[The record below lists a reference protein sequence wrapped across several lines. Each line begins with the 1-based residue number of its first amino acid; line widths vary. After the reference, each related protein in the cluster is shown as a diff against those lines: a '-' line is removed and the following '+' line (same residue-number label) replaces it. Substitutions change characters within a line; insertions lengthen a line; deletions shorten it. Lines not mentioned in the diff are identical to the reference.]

1 MSRNENIDRLME
13 MMENPQA
20 YSEEEIREIVEADE
34 ETREAYRLMVAA
46 KRNYAARKAGEVNV
60 GEAWERFEERMGERR
75 ERGERRGSMSAG
87 RSDEMSVGRSG
98 ERPMWMRVAAS
109 VAAIGL
115 ISGLAVAAVH
125 YAGPMMWGEGSEGR
139 EGRGESG
146 EATVVSRVE
155 VAAKDSVPT
164 EEATVVYDNVPLEE
178 MMGEISRHYG
188 VEVTYGR
195 EEVRGLRFHFVWKRE
210 QGIEK
215 VVENLN
221 HFESVR
227 VKVDGSHITVE

>member
-20 YSEEEIREIVEADE
+20 YSEEEIREIVDADE

-46 KRNYAARKAGEVNV
+46 KRSYEARKAGEVNV
-60 GEAWERFEERMGERR
+60 GKAWERFEERMGEKM
-75 ERGERRGSMSAG
+75 GERSIVR
-87 RSDEMSVGRSG
+87 RT

-125 YAGPMMWGEGSEGR
+125 YVMPMMWSEGREGSEGR
-139 EGRGESG
+139 GGSG
-146 EATVVSRVE
+146 TATVVSRVE
-155 VAAKDSVPT
+155 AAANDSIPAET
-164 EEATVVYDNVPLEE
+164 TVVYDNVPLEE
-178 MMGEISRHYG
+178 MMGEIARHYG

-227 VKVDGSHITVE
+227 VKVEGSHITVE